1 MERDRR
7 ALFGDMGCEVV
18 VGIFVFSVGAQTA
31 LHILKASVINVD
43 NIWGKG
49 GRYAPPMGY
58 GE

>member
-1 MERDRR
+1 VRDRR
-7 ALFGDMGCEVV
+7 ALFGDMGCEIV
-18 VGIFVFSVGAQTA
+18 VGIFIVSVVIQTV
-31 LHILKASVINVD
+31 LHPLKASVIDVD